1 MFTPLVVSALV
12 LAAPA
17 LDDDQLPDGTTLAV
31 LHGSGPSEGA
41 GGVLGRST
49 NGSALGIDSVVNF
62 SSYFYLPGW
71 WTDPYGSVSFSQF
84 TWPYTMVGRPPFG
97 ASASE
102 HTTRIGAPIIPVAI
116 DLRNTDGSIR
126 FCAKADGT
134 LVRLYRSATPHVA
147 PVLNSPMFENAWYS
161 SSERPT
167 QFADA
172 VHRASFFK
180 QSDDDWHTILKPSV
194 KHERVMTLIRGTYF
208 FATDANC
215 NIRYVL
221 VDFYVFGS
229 KLFPP
234 TSTDTSTIIG
244 AAEHDGDMATAD
256 VTTLLFPDTY
266 LYFPGYP
273 ATPGTCCVLGYHTYD
288 WEPGSASNKWRE
300 RRYVMNYSSWI
311 SPGLFGAGFTDITA
325 LSHEIAEIYA
335 DPFTNN
341 PTPWWLAPNGLCQ
354 DNLETG
360 DVIEGLPNATFPMTM
375 HGFTYHPQNEALVQ
389 WFASQSPSS
398 AIHHA
403 YSYPDESV
411 LTSPSVSLT
420 PGCGGPAG
428 PFAKQ

>member
-1 MFTPLVVSALV
+1 MPLVVSALM

-17 LDDDQLPDGTTLAV
+17 LDDDQIPDGTTLSV
-31 LHGSGPSEGA
+31 LHGTGPSEGA
-41 GGVLGRST
+41 GGVLGRAA
-49 NGSALGIDSVVNF
+49 NGSVLGIDSVVNF

-71 WTDPYGSVSFSQF
+71 WTDPYGSASQPQF

-97 ASASE
+97 DNASD
-102 HTTRIGAPIIPVAI
+102 HTTRINAPIIPVAI
-116 DLRNTDGSIR
+116 DLRLADGSIR
-126 FCAKADGT
+126 YCAKADGT
-134 LVRLYRSATPHVA
+134 LVRLYRSATPHVT
-147 PVLNSPMFENAWYS
+147 PVLNSPLFENAWYS

-167 QFADA
+167 QFTDA

-180 QSDDDWHTILKPSV
+180 HSDDDWHTILRPSV
-194 KHERVMTLIRGTYF
+194 KRERVMTLIRGTYF
-208 FATDANC
+208 YNVDANC

-221 VDFYVFGS
+221 VNINAFINALV
-229 KLFPP
+229 PP

-244 AAEHDGDMATAD
+244 AAEHDGDMTTAD
-256 VTTLLFPDTY
+256 ITTLLFPDTY

-273 ATPGTCCVLGYHTYD
+273 APGTCCVLGFHEYD
-288 WEPGSASNKWRE
+288 FEPGSASNKFRE
-300 RRYVMNYSSWI
+300 RRYLFNYSSWI
-311 SPGLFGAGFTDITA
+311 TPGIFGGGLSDITA
-325 LSHEIAEIYA
+325 LSHELAETFA
-335 DPFTNN
+335 DPFVNN
-341 PTPWWLAPNGLCQ
+341 ATPWWQAPTGLCQ

-360 DVIEGLPNATFPMTM
+360 DVIEGMPNELFPMTM
-375 HGFTYHPQNEALVQ
+375 NGFTYHPQNEALVQ